1 VPGWQHPNGG
11 RFYSSSAHLCYDC
24 VVECYKNLA
33 KQMLEQIKLLKFDQ
47 IKNVDEIKEL
57 AEIRHERKIYLA
69 KVKVIKDKIKKVKT
83 IEKNNGLDVAGYIL

>member
-1 VPGWQHPNGG
+1 
-11 RFYSSSAHLCYDC
+11 
-24 VVECYKNLA
+24 
-33 KQMLEQIKLLKFDQ
+33 MLEQIKLLKFDQ

-69 KVKVIKDKIKKVKT
+69 KVKVIKDKIKEVKT